1 MSLTKTLKKLVPN
14 ELTLGVNSTA
24 PYIESKNK
32 KKREMEK
39 SKRLVAE
46 EDKIVTMIR
55 LAKNA
60 MD

>member
-39 SKRLVAE
+39 SKRLVVE

>member
-14 ELTLGVNSTA
+14 GLTLGVNSTA

-39 SKRLVAE
+39 SKRLVVE